1 MNTVNPFARPLYVM
15 LKPVGASCNLRCKYC
30 YYLEKANLYKHT
42 PTRVLSE
49 EMLEQFTKE
58 YIEAQTMSQVL
69 FTWHGGETLM
79 RPLSFFRK
87 AVELQKKYA
96 GGRRI
101 DNTIQ
106 TNGTLLTDEWCEFLH
121 ENNWLVGVSIDG
133 PQEFHDEY
141 RRTATGAPSW
151 VKVMRGI
158 QLLNKH
164 NVEWNAMAVVND
176 FNADYP
182 LDFYHFFKDNGCQY
196 IQITP
201 IVERIVNHEDGRH
214 LATLT
219 DSDEAPLA
227 DFSVTPEQWGSFLCT
242 IFDEWVRHDVGQTYV
257 ELFDCI
263 LANWV
268 GETPGI
274 CVYAKECGHAGVME
288 FNGDVYSCDHFV
300 FPEYRL
306 GNIREKS
313 IAEMLY
319 GKQQQ
324 QFSKLKSQSLLKECR
339 ECKWLFACNGEC
351 PKNRFIKDRYGNPG
365 KNYLCQGYRMFFEHV
380 APYMDFMKNEYLNQ
394 RPPANVMQHVDEIE
408 RNRDKSEYVEFSITE

>member
-1 MNTVNPFARPLYVM
+1 MNIVNPFARPLYVM

-182 LDFYHFFKDNGCQY
+182 LDFYHFFKDNGCKY
-196 IQITP
+196 LQITP

-227 DFSVTPEQWGSFLCT
+227 DFSVTPEQWGSFLCA

-300 FPEYRL
+300 FPEYWL

-324 QFSKLKSQSLLKECR
+324 QFSKLKSQSLPEECR

-351 PKNRFIKDRYGNPG
+351 PKNRFIKDCYGNPG